1 MNRVIVEVIHSN
13 IYICINLK
21 LHDSEHV
28 CSEENILLTCNGG
41 QKLREYSI
49 FIFVPKM
56 IRVCMGLEQHGGVN
70 YDHLNFLV
78 N

>member
-28 CSEENILLTCNGG
+28 CSEENIGLPDLQWRTEI
-41 QKLREYSI
+41 KRV

-56 IRVCMGLEQHGGVN
+56 IRVCMGLEQHGE
-70 YDHLNFLV
+70 
-78 N
+78 

>member
-28 CSEENILLTCNGG
+28 CSEENIGLPDLQRRILNINFCSKNDQSLYGSGTTWGSKLCPFKFFGELT
-41 QKLREYSI
+41 
-49 FIFVPKM
+49 
-56 IRVCMGLEQHGGVN
+56 H
-70 YDHLNFLV
+70 
-78 N
+78 

>member
-1 MNRVIVEVIHSN
+1 MNRVIVEVIHSI

-28 CSEENILLTCNGG
+28 ENI
-41 QKLREYSI
+41 
-49 FIFVPKM
+49 
-56 IRVCMGLEQHGGVN
+56 GLPDLQWRTEIKRILNIYFCSKNDQSLYGSGTTWGVN
-70 YDHLNFLV
+70 YDHFTFLV

>member
-28 CSEENILLTCNGG
+28 ENIGLPNLQWRTEIKRILNIYFCSKNDQSLYGSG
-41 QKLREYSI
+41 TIWGVIMTILI
-49 FIFVPKM
+49 F
-56 IRVCMGLEQHGGVN
+56 L
-70 YDHLNFLV
+70 
-78 N
+78 

>member
-28 CSEENILLTCNGG
+28 CSEENIGLPDLSWRTEI
-41 QKLREYSI
+41 KRI

-56 IRVCMGLEQHGGVN
+56 IRVCIGLEQHGGVN
-70 YDHLNFLV
+70 YDHFNFLV

>member
-28 CSEENILLTCNGG
+28 CSEENIGLPDLPWRTEI
-41 QKLREYSI
+41 KRI

-56 IRVCMGLEQHGGVN
+56 IRVCIGLEQHGGVN
-70 YDHLNFLV
+70 YDHFNFLV

>member
-21 LHDSEHV
+21 LHDSNHV
-28 CSEENILLTCNGG
+28 ENI
-41 QKLREYSI
+41 
-49 FIFVPKM
+49 
-56 IRVCMGLEQHGGVN
+56 GLPDLQWRTEIKRILNIYFCSKNDQSLYGSGTTWGVN
-70 YDHLNFLV
+70 YDHLIFLV

>member
-1 MNRVIVEVIHSN
+1 MNRVIVEVIHSI

-28 CSEENILLTCNGG
+28 ENI
-41 QKLREYSI
+41 
-49 FIFVPKM
+49 
-56 IRVCMGLEQHGGVN
+56 GLPDLQWRTEIKRILNIYFCSKNDQRLYGSGTTWGVN
-70 YDHLNFLV
+70 YDPFNFLV

>member
-28 CSEENILLTCNGG
+28 CSEENIGLPVLQWRTEIKRILN
-41 QKLREYSI
+41 I
-49 FIFVPKM
+49 FIFVPE
-56 IRVCMGLEQHGGVN
+56 IRRVCMGLEQHGE
-70 YDHLNFLV
+70 
-78 N
+78 

>member
-1 MNRVIVEVIHSN
+1 MNRVIVEVIHSI

-28 CSEENILLTCNGG
+28 ENIGLPDLQWRTEIKRILNIYFCSKND
-41 QKLREYSI
+41 QRLY
-49 FIFVPKM
+49 
-56 IRVCMGLEQHGGVN
+56 GLEQTWGGK
-70 YDHLNFLV
+70 YDPFNFLV

>member
-1 MNRVIVEVIHSN
+1 MNRVIVEVIHSI

-28 CSEENILLTCNGG
+28 ENI
-41 QKLREYSI
+41 
-49 FIFVPKM
+49 
-56 IRVCMGLEQHGGVN
+56 GLPDLQWRTEIKRILNIYFCSKNDQHLYGSGTTWGVN
-70 YDHLNFLV
+70 YDHFNFLV

>member
-28 CSEENILLTCNGG
+28 CSEENIGLPDLPWRTEIKRILN
-41 QKLREYSI
+41 I

-56 IRVCMGLEQHGGVN
+56 IRVCMGLEQHGE
-70 YDHLNFLV
+70 
-78 N
+78 

>member
-28 CSEENILLTCNGG
+28 ENIGLPDLQWRTEIKRILNIYFCSKNDQSLYGSG
-41 QKLREYSI
+41 TTWGSKL
-49 FIFVPKM
+49 
-56 IRVCMGLEQHGGVN
+56 
-70 YDHLNFLV
+70 
-78 N
+78 